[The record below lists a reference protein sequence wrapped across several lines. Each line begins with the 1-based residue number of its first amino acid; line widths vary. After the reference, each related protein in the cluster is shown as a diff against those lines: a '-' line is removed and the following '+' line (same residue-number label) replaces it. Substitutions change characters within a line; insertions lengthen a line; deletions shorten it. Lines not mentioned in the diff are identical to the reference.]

1 MKSNFKFLLFSV
13 FFILLSSADLEAQK
27 KNRLIQK
34 ADKLF
39 QSELYWD
46 ANELYKKG
54 YKKTKN
60 KAIKAEVLFKQ
71 AECYRQTGKYK
82 QASNFYKKSIKAKYN
97 NSNPIAIYYYAD
109 MLMRLAND
117 VAGYEKA
124 LEQFKKYLKKVP
136 NDNKVQRKILSC
148 EYSINWRKNPTRYDI
163 SKKEDLFNKT
173 QIKFNS
179 ASHDYSPSW
188 GNREYT
194 KIYFVSSREG
204 SFSNKKDG
212 TTGQS
217 FSDIYFT
224 ELNKKG
230 NWTKPVALEQPINS
244 ESSEGPLCLNQDGT
258 TMFFTSCQSDSKNP
272 QGCGISISQ
281 LQGKNWGPLNKLEVK
296 IDSNTVIGHP
306 TISPDEQFVIF
317 SADMPGGQ
325 GGNDLWI
332 VQRVARGQ
340 WSEPAN
346 LGPEVNT
353 DGNEVFPYLH
363 NDGTLYF
370 SSDGHIGMG
379 GLDIYK
385 TELNNFG
392 KYGSVINLKYP
403 INSSADDF
411 GYITRKDTETGFFS
425 SNRRRWNDAAV
436 EGDGKGK
443 STGVDNIFSF
453 FMRPLV
459 LTIQGVVTDSKS
471 KSIVVG
477 ANVKLVGDDGT
488 AFELTT
494 DNTGSYN
501 FDLNPLTTYEIIVT
515 RDGYLDQK
523 ISETTVGI
531 EDNTDLIV
539 DISLNPIFKDIR
551 LPRIYYDFAKWD
563 LRDTSKLDLDR
574 VYQIMIDN
582 PEVVIELNSHTDF
595 RGDDKA
601 NLELS
606 QKRANECIN
615 YLIERGISS
624 DRMIPNGKGESAP
637 YIITK
642 EDVENYRG
650 KGLFKKKIF
659 KLGQILTEDF
669 INNLKKA
676 EHREVAHQ
684 LNRRTTF
691 NVISQSYDPEFEK
704 LFRNSISNLPEINQI
719 KSQNN
724 IADFT
729 WNVENATEF
738 PLTVYYNGII
748 NGNKTI
754 SPNQTE
760 SILLVPGRYR
770 IVAGNFDGSIQ
781 ATPFSGTRVLEEGN
795 KANTTFFITN
805 SKD

>member
-1 MKSNFKFLLFSV
+1 MKSNFKFLLFSA
-13 FFILLSSADLEAQK
+13 FLILLTSGDLEAQR

-39 QSELYWD
+39 QSELYFD

-71 AECYRQTGKYK
+71 AECYRYTSKYK

-97 NSNPIAIYYYAD
+97 NSNPIAIYHYAD
-109 MLMRLAND
+109 MLMRLGN
-117 VAGYEKA
+117 YEKA
-124 LEQFKKYLKKVP
+124 LEQFKKYSKKVP
-136 NDNKVQRKILSC
+136 NDNKVKRKILSC
-148 EYSINWRKNPTRYDI
+148 EYSVNWINNPTRYDI
-163 SKKEDLFNKT
+163 SKKEDLYNKT
-173 QIKFNS
+173 QIKINS
-179 ASHDYSPSW
+179 SSNDYSPTW

-204 SFSNKKDG
+204 SSNNKTDG
-212 TTGQS
+212 TTGES
-217 FSDIYFT
+217 FTDIYFT

-230 NWTKPVALEQPINS
+230 NWIKPVPLEQPINS
-244 ESSEGPLCLNQDGT
+244 ESSEGPLCLNQNGT
-258 TMFFTSCQSDSKNP
+258 TMFFTSCQSDDKKP

-281 LQGKNWGPLNKLEVK
+281 IQGKNWGPLNKLEIK
-296 IDSNTVIGHP
+296 LDSNTVIGHP

-317 SADMPGGQ
+317 SSDMPGGQ
-325 GGNDLWI
+325 GGHDLWI
-332 VQRVARGQ
+332 VTRVARGQ

-363 NDGTLYF
+363 NDGSLYF
-370 SSDGHIGMG
+370 SSNGHIGMG

-385 TELNNFG
+385 TELNDFG
-392 KYGSVINLKYP
+392 KYDNVINLKYP

-425 SNRRRWNDAAV
+425 SNRKNWIDAA
-436 EGDGKGK
+436 DGEVKK
-443 STGVDNIFSF
+443 SNGFDNIFSF

-488 AFELTT
+488 AFEVTT

-501 FDLNPLTTYEIIVT
+501 FDLNPVTTYEIIVT
-515 RDGYLDQK
+515 RDGYLDHK
-523 ISETTVGI
+523 FSETTVGI
-531 EDNTDLIV
+531 EDNTDLIA

-582 PEVVIELNSHTDF
+582 PEVVIELNSHTDY

-615 YLIERGISS
+615 YLISRGISS
-624 DRMIPNGKGESAP
+624 DRMIANGKGESSP

-669 INNLKKA
+669 INNLKRADHK
-676 EHREVAHQ
+676 EVAHQ

-724 IADFT
+724 IADFI
-729 WNVENATEF
+729 WNVENATDF

-748 NGNKTI
+748 NGNKI
-754 SPNQTE
+754 ILPNQTE

-770 IVAGNFDGSIQ
+770 IVAGNFDGSTQ
-781 ATPFSGTRVLEEGN
+781 ATPYSGTRVLEGGN
-795 KANTTFFITN
+795 KANTTFIITN